1 MELSTIIAL
10 AVTTIVTTVVGLVIR
25 ETAAGFFARM
35 KNARANRRAHARIT
49 AQTDYKVGDVIVRAY
64 AVGVAEPRYQK
75 WFIAAMDVGRY
86 VLREIGSDNKA
97 SPRYTRMSGA
107 EFEAHDFVITD
118 LYTMH
123 GERLRDN
130 SNGQYADKDDIRP

>member
-1 MELSTIIAL
+1 MEVSTIIAL
-10 AVTTIVTTVVGLVIR
+10 AVTTIVTTIVGLVVR
-25 ETAAGFFARM
+25 NVAAGFFARVQ
-35 KNARANRRAHARIT
+35 NRRANRRAHARIT

-64 AVGVAEPRYQK
+64 AVGVARPRYCK
-75 WFIAAMDVGRY
+75 WFIASMDVGRY

-118 LYTMH
+118 RYTME
-123 GERLRDN
+123 GTRLREVAT
-130 SNGQYADKDDIRP
+130 GRYADEEDIQP